1 MQTEAAV
8 PGGHS
13 NTTNAFPLQKRFSEM
28 ASNSRKNST
37 KHNLPRFTLQ
47 THSQKPVSILN
58 LCTEKRFW
66 VQTLDPS
73 LSPVRLSRWYLKSVG
88 SGVLL
93 HSAAMHCAPQ
103 AECAWTPP
111 PTAKAP
117 RSLCHSRHSHEG
129 DPAYENRSFITN
141 CHHMT
146 KCLWRPKQWKWT
158 VFSWGCLFRYQTLRK
173 SSLPLFSSRELLA
186 LGTRARCELE
196 HAPLQNI
203 WTSTNSKDKQAC
215 NECSEARDAAETQRV
230 VLNATHDAR
239 AISPECSAMTDIT
252 YLEKQVHLICSLP
265 KLKIPANPRISK
277 NNEKL

>member
-47 THSQKPVSILN
+47 THSQKSESILN

-111 PTAKAP
+111 THGQSTPIAVPLTSLP
-117 RSLCHSRHSHEG
+117 RGWS
-129 DPAYENRSFITN
+129 
-141 CHHMT
+141 
-146 KCLWRPKQWKWT
+146 CLWEPFLYHKLPPHDKVPLEAKTMEVNCVQLRLFIQIPDPKKIISAT
-158 VFSWGCLFRYQTLRK
+158 VL
-173 SSLPLFSSRELLA
+173 LP
-186 LGTRARCELE
+186 
-196 HAPLQNI
+196 
-203 WTSTNSKDKQAC
+203 WTSGTGHSG
-215 NECSEARDAAETQRV
+215 
-230 VLNATHDAR
+230 
-239 AISPECSAMTDIT
+239 
-252 YLEKQVHLICSLP
+252 
-265 KLKIPANPRISK
+265 
-277 NNEKL
+277 